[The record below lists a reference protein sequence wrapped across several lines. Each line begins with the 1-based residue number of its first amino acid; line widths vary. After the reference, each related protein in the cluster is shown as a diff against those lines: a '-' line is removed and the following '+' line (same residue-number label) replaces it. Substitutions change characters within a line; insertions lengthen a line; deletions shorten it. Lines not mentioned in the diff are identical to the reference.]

1 MTTSLL
7 SAKLQDSEPLMRCAK
22 SGLHFLWA
30 TPRSVSTAFGRCMA
44 SHPDVTLI
52 HEPFTDTYY
61 FGPERKS
68 ARYGDLLQPASA
80 GGCAAEAVND
90 RLRKAGLANTVFI
103 KELAFQGEPF
113 IDDDIIAQATH
124 TLIVRRPAVVA
135 SSLKKLKP
143 DFSEDEFGF
152 RAADRIW
159 KRCLRAGKHVMVV
172 DGDHFR
178 AEPCAILTEVC
189 MRIGVVFNTSMLAW
203 ENGAIKQWEPHER
216 ESQAKWHRTLED
228 SKTILPPA
236 PLQPDPLADLTPI
249 QRKIVEHSERL
260 YQDMRRNGA
269 QCPALELT
277 AD

>member
-1 MTTSLL
+1 MH
-7 SAKLQDSEPLMRCAK
+7 CGK

-44 SHPDVTLI
+44 AHPDVTLV
-52 HEPFTDTYY
+52 HEPFTETYY

-68 ARYGDLLQPASA
+68 VRYGDLLQPTSFGA
-80 GGCAAEAVND
+80 CAARAVND
-90 RLRKAGLANTVFI
+90 RLRKAAAASTVFV

-113 IDDDIIAQATH
+113 IDQDIVEQGTH
-124 TLIVRRPAVVA
+124 TLIVRRPEVVA

-152 RAADRIW
+152 QAIDRIR
-159 KRCLRAGKHVMVV
+159 KRCLRAGKRLLVV

-178 AEPCAILTEVC
+178 AEPRAILTEVC
-189 MRIGVVFNTSMLAW
+189 ARIGILFNASMMEW

-216 ESQAKWHRTLED
+216 ESQARWHRTLER

-236 PLQPDPLADLTPI
+236 PLQSGPSADLTPI

-260 YQDMRRNGA
+260 YQDMVRESAR
-269 QCPALELT
+269 CPALELT
-277 AD
+277 TD

>member
-1 MTTSLL
+1 
-7 SAKLQDSEPLMRCAK
+7 MRQAK

-44 SHPDVTLI
+44 AHPDVTLI
-52 HEPFTDTYY
+52 HEPFTETYY

-68 ARYGDLLQPASA
+68 ARYGDLLQSTSF
-80 GGCAAEAVND
+80 GTCAATAVND
-90 RLRKAGLANTVFI
+90 RLRKAGTVNTVFI

-113 IDDDIIAQATH
+113 IDDDIVEQATH
-124 TLIVRRPAVVA
+124 TLIVRRPEVVA

-152 RAADRIW
+152 QAIDRIRR
-159 KRCLRAGKHVMVV
+159 RCLRAGKHVMVV

-178 AEPCAILTEVC
+178 TEPRAILTEVC
-189 MRIGVVFNTSMLAW
+189 ARIGIIFNPSMMTW
-203 ENGAIKQWEPHER
+203 ENGAIKQWGPHER
-216 ESQAKWHRTLED
+216 ESQAKWHRTLEG

-236 PLQPDPLADLTPI
+236 PLQSDPFADLTPI
-249 QRKIVEHSERL
+249 QRKIVVHAERL
-260 YQDMRRNGA
+260 YQDMVRESARR
-269 QCPALELT
+269 PALELT